1 MGSERCG
8 ACRAADASKAI
19 CAKEVSK
26 LEGDAFA
33 LIGSKP
39 RRATDMTARG
49 SANSPNANPSRNFL
63 IASVFNNFL
72 RVCSER
78 SLDQ

>member
-1 MGSERCG
+1 
-8 ACRAADASKAI
+8 
-19 CAKEVSK
+19 
-26 LEGDAFA
+26 
-33 LIGSKP
+33 
-39 RRATDMTARG
+39 MTARG